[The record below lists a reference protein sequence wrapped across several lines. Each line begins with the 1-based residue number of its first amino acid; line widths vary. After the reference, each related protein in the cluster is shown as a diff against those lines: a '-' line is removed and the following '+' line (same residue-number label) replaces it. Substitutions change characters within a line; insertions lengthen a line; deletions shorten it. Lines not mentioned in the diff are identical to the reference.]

1 MRILVVKPS
10 SAFILIFQGLQSCL
24 IWSYFLDLRSLVVCV
39 LAGLI
44 RIGTGALAVCAYI
57 LSRILVPVGDEHS
70 FVHRG
75 GKTSE
80 MLPSCHFV
88 SKAMG
93 QKNMW

>member
-1 MRILVVKPS
+1 M
-10 SAFILIFQGLQSCL
+10 
-24 IWSYFLDLRSLVVCV
+24 

-44 RIGTGALAVCAYI
+44 RIGTGALAVCAYV

-93 QKNMW
+93 QKKYVVMATGVENTEEQNTRDTAAQARS